1 MPLRPHPPAP
11 ARSATRSALG
21 QALCDAG
28 AGLCA
33 RPALAWAAADDG
45 LRLDLPPLGLPARP
59 AVTTQA
65 AAAWGALYLHAEL
78 ERAGV
83 LPVVEAVVDSRHTL
97 SLRQPASAQRLEAF
111 ARGTPRQHTRS
122 QRAELYAR
130 LFGIGDAARVV
141 SRHPSRHPSRID
153 FMQRLLRHAS
163 ALLRADIERHRIG
176 RISPAGQAVLRMSA
190 ANLLDLLAAQPDA
203 WLLLSAKRIHART
216 LEAFALLGDE
226 GLRLQLGA
234 RSAWH
239 CLRLLADARGLA
251 NADIDLAAQR
261 GAAGQTLLTGLGP
274 LLAALSDNSRELP
287 APEAATAFAALR
299 WMGGL
304 GLPLPQATLPGR
316 TLANRQGLAA

>member
-1 MPLRPHPPAP
+1 M
-11 ARSATRSALG
+11 LG
-21 QALCDAG
+21 QALRDAG
-28 AGLCA
+28 AGLRA
-33 RPALAWAAADDG
+33 RPALASAAADDG

-59 AVTTQA
+59 TLTAQA

-83 LPVVEAVVDSRHTL
+83 LPVVEAVVDIRHTL
-97 SLRQPASAQRLEAF
+97 SLHQAATAQRMQAF
-111 ARGTPRQHTRS
+111 ARGTPQQPTRS

-130 LFGIGDAARVV
+130 LFGIGEVARAD
-141 SRHPSRHPSRID
+141 HRHPSRID

-163 ALLRADIERHRIG
+163 AVLRADIERQHVG
-176 RISPAGQAVLRMSA
+176 RLSPAGQAVLRMSA
-190 ANLLDLLAAQPDA
+190 SNLLDLLAAQPEA

-234 RSAWH
+234 RSAWD

-251 NADIDLAAQR
+251 NPDMDLAAQR

-287 APEAATAFAALR
+287 APEAATAFAAMR

-316 TLANRQGLAA
+316 TLPNWQGLAA